1 MRAMSRRTSAALA
14 VVGLFAAKGC
24 FVVLDYS
31 EYQPVGQGGAGG
43 TSGPGG
49 GQGGLGGGAG
59 GAGGVSCEGGGQQG
73 PERAGNMVDEDCNG
87 SLCAPPGW
95 TVRAGSSM
103 GTEYVA
109 LTALAVPADVGDGI
123 FVAGHF
129 DGTFSLPGTSPAP
142 STGGTLWAAK
152 LVDPGVAEW
161 VYPDA
166 SGAGGAGGEGGA
178 LPAPSPWGQSPRASA
193 ITLNGAAQAV
203 VTGSHVVAGAVEA
216 FVTTVGS
223 GGSAQFRRI
232 HSAAGSASGRALAR
246 ANNAVFV
253 VGNFDGTI
261 SVDGKIPAESHASS
275 GDSIDIV
282 LAKYDTTLSNLRWSQ
297 RYGGP
302 ADDEVFDIAVDGGGN
317 ILLTG
322 SYRDQLA
329 GVSESAGTTSD
340 ILVMKVLGADNQPTG
355 VQVWAAGFVSSS
367 DSHDAAGRAVTVDG
381 AGDIVITGKFYG
393 QTMFGGHILDSV
405 VANTADIFVAK
416 LDASG
421 AVTWARGFGG
431 PGDDIGTDIA
441 VDANGNI
448 HVTGVFSDS
457 MDLGPAGQ
465 LDAQGEAGL
474 FFLELTAQGDVV
486 CSGSFA
492 TGGAMTAG
500 QAAEQLGL
508 VAVTPVGSIML
519 AGTWGAGQLDFGAGA
534 RPAPGTGLGIFVNRF
549 GP

>member
-14 VVGLFAAKGC
+14 VMGLFAAKGC

-31 EYQPVGQGGAGG
+31 EYQPGQGGAGG
-43 TSGPGG
+43 SSGPGG
-49 GQGGLGGGAG
+49 GQGGLGGGGAG

-129 DGTFSLPGTSPAP
+129 DGTFSLPGGNPEP
-142 STGGTLWAAK
+142 SAGVNLWAAK
-152 LVDPGVAEW
+152 LSDTGQAEW
-161 VYPDA
+161 VHP

-178 LPAPSPWGQSPRASA
+178 PPSPWGASPRASA
-193 ITLNGAAQAV
+193 ITINGAAQAV
-203 VTGSHVVAGAVEA
+203 VTGSQVAASGAQEA

-223 GGSAQFRRI
+223 GGNPQFRRI
-232 HSAAGSASGRALAR
+232 YPPPGSASAGGRALAA
-246 ANNAVFV
+246 ANGAVFV
-253 VGNFDGTI
+253 GGNFDGTVT
-261 SVDGKIPAESHASS
+261 VDGKTPEDSHASS
-275 GDSIDIV
+275 NGSRDIV
-282 LAKYDTTLSNLRWSQ
+282 LAKYTTTLSSLQWSQ
-297 RYGGP
+297 RYGGA
-302 ADDEVFDIAVDGGGN
+302 ADDEVFDIAVDGDGN
-317 ILLTG
+317 VLLIG
-322 SYRDQLA
+322 SYRGQFA
-329 GVSESAGTTSD
+329 GTSDNAGTTSD
-340 ILVMKVLGADNQPTG
+340 ILVMKVLGTDDPPTG
-355 VQVWAAGFVSSS
+355 VPVWTAGFVSSS
-367 DSHDAAGRAVTVDG
+367 DSHDAAGRAIAVDG

-393 QTMFGGHILDSV
+393 QTMFGSHILDSV
-405 VANTADIFVAK
+405 VAITSDIFVAK
-416 LDASG
+416 LDPSG
-421 AVTWARGFGG
+421 AVTWARSFGG
-431 PGDDIGTDIA
+431 SGDDIGTDVA

-448 HVTGVFSDS
+448 RVTGVFSDTL
-457 MDLGPAGQ
+457 DLGPGGQ

-474 FFLELTAQGDVV
+474 FFLELNGQGDVV

-508 VAVTPVGSIML
+508 VAVTPVGNIML